1 MSALLRLAILIA
13 LLTQRGN
20 IASISTS
27 IYALI
32 QKYNIYCLWYT
43 LEIILSLDGSI
54 NLRNTTYN

>member
-43 LEIILSLDGSI
+43 LGIILSLDGSI